1 MKTVA
6 RKAADVCAAH
16 RLLNWS
22 QCTKGNLHRM
32 PDLLIDIHKVD
43 VHRQVSNFMNCKAVG
58 RFAPFELSAVGAL
71 FEGVQTHS
79 TNAIA
84 KVIQRLV
91 LFQEVLHHVV
101 MAVQENNLNSNAATP
116 SHLRYLSH
124 SHCLTQI
131 LSITIISLYHHLLIL
146 FAQNIPIQAKYPAA
160 I

>member
-1 MKTVA
+1 MKQTCQYLHTFRGGKLAHSACTGRKTTKSLHMKTVA

-71 FEGVQTHS
+71 FERVQTHS

-101 MAVQENNLNSNAATP
+101 MAVQENNLNSNATP
-116 SHLRYLSH
+116 SHLSH
-124 SHCLTQI
+124 
-131 LSITIISLYHHLLIL
+131 
-146 FAQNIPIQAKYPAA
+146 
-160 I
+160 